1 MKRIPKKLSQ
11 RLEERRS
18 RGGIRKL
25 SLQGE
30 LVDFSSNDY
39 LGFVTDPPP
48 LEMKEPKGHWGAT
61 GSRLLTGHHQAYKEL
76 EERLAKF
83 YRASEALVFN
93 SGYDANMGLL
103 SALPQKGDLVLYD
116 QLSHTSIREGL
127 RLSEAKTFKFPHN
140 DLQALEELAKR
151 WKDKVEGDRYLVTES
166 VFSMD
171 GDSPDLKAMAR
182 WCEKNN
188 FYWILDEAHG
198 TFAGQG
204 RGMAVERGIEEFVFA
219 RLVTFGKAIGGHGA
233 CVLGS
238 EELKD
243 YLINFARP
251 LIYTTALPPGQL
263 RFLEAIHQV
272 REGQEGEERA
282 KTLADRISYF
292 IEGVHQRHLDSLV
305 STNASPIQWVST
317 PGEDAVL
324 ALAERYRVEGFDIR
338 AIRPP
343 TVPQGG
349 ERLRICLH
357 AFNTEEQIDQILS
370 ILVEA

>member
-1 MKRIPKKLSQ
+1 MNRIPKKLSQ

-39 LGFVTDPPP
+39 LGFATDPPP

-292 IEGVHQRHLDSLV
+292 REGVHQRHLDSLV

-343 TVPQGG
+343 TVPQGR